1 MTKASYKKLI
11 SQMLVAAKPSGLSYA
26 KIVANFKRDHPN
38 QCRLS
43 FVRRAL
49 QNSSFRL
56 SRKKY
61 FFVAAKKN
69 KAKKKKPSSKTV
81 ASPLPTATT
90 AATVATVAPVT
101 APTVAAVATTTSRA
115 TVFDNSTVVTPLV
128 PTAPGESV
136 PQWQYEH
143 DGWRNY
149 DKTAS
154 DVVEAAYQEWRKN
167 PYTDV
172 RAIKSGEWQYTVD
185 FNTMMQQNIV
195 HSSHTSRA
203 IRRALIAVPAT
214 PMPVSAPVPVIAV
227 PATPAPAM

>member
-1 MTKASYKKLI
+1 
-11 SQMLVAAKPSGLSYA
+11 MLVAAKPSGLSYA

-81 ASPLPTATT
+81 VSTATT

-101 APTVAAVATTTSRA
+101 AATAAAAATTTSRA
-115 TVFDNSTVVTPLV
+115 TVFDNSTVVAPLV
-128 PTAPGESV
+128 PSAPGESV

-149 DKTAS
+149 DKAAS

-203 IRRALIAVPAT
+203 IRRALIAVPVT
-214 PMPVSAPVPVIAV
+214 PISVSAPVPVIAV
-227 PATPAPAM
+227 PATAAPATSVPAPAM